1 MYLILLTICSLAF
14 FIYLV
19 FQSKSMHYVTSKSIL
34 SKNNG
39 MNLYRGCTHG
49 CIYCDSRSKIYGMD
63 HKFEDIEV
71 KENSLQLLK
80 KELRKRP
87 PSMIG
92 TGAMTDPYV
101 PLEKELKYVR
111 NTLELIYNYGF
122 GFTCIT
128 KSDLILRDL
137 DMLKKINEKTR
148 VVIQMTLTTADDELC
163 RILEPNVCST
173 SKRVEVLK
181 ILNEAGIP
189 TIVWLCPILPYIND
203 TEDNINSILDY
214 CIESNVKGIL
224 CHEMGLTLREGNREY
239 FYSKLDEHFPGLK
252 EKYIKE
258 YGDSYAIPSPD
269 NKKLMSIFKKRTYG
283 AGILNNFN
291 EIFEYL
297 HKFPQKSYQSTLN
310 FK

>member
-1 MYLILLTICSLAF
+1 
-14 FIYLV
+14 
-19 FQSKSMHYVTSKSIL
+19 MHYVTSKSVL

-49 CIYCDSRSKIYGMD
+49 CIYCDSRSKIYGMN

-80 KELRKRP
+80 RELRKRQ

-92 TGAMTDPYV
+92 TGAMTDPYI
-101 PLEKELKYVR
+101 PLEKRLKYVR
-111 NTLELIYNYGF
+111 NALELIYDYGF

-137 DMLKKINEKTR
+137 ELLKKINEKTR
-148 VVIQMTLTTADDELC
+148 VVVQMTLTTADDDLC
-163 RILEPNVCST
+163 SILEPHVCTT
-173 SKRVEVLK
+173 SRRVEVLK
-181 ILNEAGIP
+181 ILDEAGIP
-189 TIVWLCPILPYIND
+189 TVVWLCPILPYIND
-203 TEDNINSILDY
+203 TYENINSILDY
-214 CIESNVKGIL
+214 CIENNVKGIL
-224 CHEMGLTLREGNREY
+224 CHGMGLTLREGNREY

-252 EKYIKE
+252 EKYIEE
-258 YGDSYAIPSPD
+258 YANSYSIPSPND
-269 NKKLMSIFKKRTYG
+269 KMLMKLFKRRTYD

>member
-1 MYLILLTICSLAF
+1 
-14 FIYLV
+14 
-19 FQSKSMHYVTSKSIL
+19 MHYVTSKSIL

-49 CIYCDSRSKIYGMD
+49 CIYCDSRSKIYGMN

-80 KELRKRP
+80 RELRKRQ

-92 TGAMTDPYV
+92 TGAMTDPYI
-101 PLEKELKYVR
+101 PLEKRLKYVK
-111 NTLELIYNYGF
+111 NALELIYDFGF

-137 DMLKKINEKTR
+137 ELLKKINEKTR
-148 VVIQMTLTTADDELC
+148 VVVQMTLTTADDDLC
-163 RILEPNVCST
+163 SILEPHVCTT
-173 SKRVEVLK
+173 SRRVEVLK
-181 ILNEAGIP
+181 ILDEAGIP
-189 TIVWLCPILPYIND
+189 TVVWLCPILPYIND
-203 TEDNINSILDY
+203 TYENINSILDY
-214 CIESNVKGIL
+214 CIENNVKGIL
-224 CHEMGLTLREGNREY
+224 CHGMGLTLREGNREY

-252 EKYIKE
+252 EKYIEE
-258 YGDSYAIPSPD
+258 YANSYSIPSPND
-269 NKKLMSIFKKRTYG
+269 KMLMKLFKRRTYD